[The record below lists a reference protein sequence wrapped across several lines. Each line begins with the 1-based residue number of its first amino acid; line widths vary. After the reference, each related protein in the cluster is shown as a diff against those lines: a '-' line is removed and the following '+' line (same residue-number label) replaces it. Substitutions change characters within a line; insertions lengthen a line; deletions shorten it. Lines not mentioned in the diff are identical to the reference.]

1 MSSVAAIGGLYAV
14 QVQPHAPTNPSIG
27 RRAAAAHAWQR
38 RSSPLSRYALLA
50 YLLVVIDASL
60 YPFSGWHD
68 VGLSPYAYL
77 AADWFPHAL
86 PFDLIVNGIGYLPL
100 GFAGALALHPRVR
113 GTAAVL
119 VTTLLC
125 VVLSMHLEAL
135 QTYLPSRVAS
145 KVDVLA
151 NGAGGLVGALLGAR
165 FAHVL
170 LDTGRLRVWRT
181 RWFAPDAS
189 RGLVLI
195 VVWFGALVY
204 PEAFALGTG
213 GLLKA
218 FDPTASDLLATAAGL
233 SEQGDAV
240 ATALR
245 FEFAESA
252 VTGLTL
258 FAAGALLLNLLRP
271 GLAWPRRF
279 ALLAAFVV
287 ASVVVEASAHAFLIE
302 TSWPLLSR
310 GAQTGIAI
318 GVLAL
323 MGSMML
329 PLRLRWALS
338 LAAFAGA
345 LALVNVYPDNPY
357 GNPVRLAWTRGKL
370 LNFYG
375 LASGINLVWPYLAIG
390 YLFRHRGSAAAAS
403 SRSATPPRRMHGRSS
418 L

>member
-1 MSSVAAIGGLYAV
+1 MQRPLAS
-14 QVQPHAPTNPSIG
+14 TNPPVG

-77 AADWFPHAL
+77 SADWFPHAL
-86 PFDLIVNGIGYLPL
+86 PFDLVVNGIGYLPL
-100 GFAGALALHPRVR
+100 GFAGALAFHPRVR
-113 GTAAVL
+113 GASAVL
-119 VTTLLC
+119 LTTLMCLL
-125 VVLSMHLEAL
+125 LSIHLEAL

-145 KVDVLA
+145 KADVLA
-151 NGAGGLVGALLGAR
+151 NGVGGLVGALLGAR

-195 VVWFGALVY
+195 VVWFGALIY

-218 FDPTASDLLATAAGL
+218 FDPTASDLFAAAAGL
-233 SEQGDAV
+233 AEQGDAAV
-240 ATALR
+240 TALR
-245 FEFAESA
+245 FEFAEST

-258 FAAGALLLNLLRP
+258 FAAGALFLNLLRV
-271 GLAWPRRF
+271 GLAWPKRF
-279 ALLAAFVV
+279 GLLAAFV
-287 ASVVVEASAHAFLIE
+287 AISIVVEATAHAFLIE

-323 MGSMML
+323 IGSMML
-329 PLRLRWALS
+329 PLRLRWALA
-338 LAAFAGA
+338 LVAFVAA
-345 LALVNVYPDNPY
+345 LVVVNVYPDNPY

-375 LASGINLVWPYLAIG
+375 LASGINLVWPYLAIA
-390 YLFRHRGSAAAAS
+390 YLFRHRGATIAAPPSAPA
-403 SRSATPPRRMHGRSS
+403 RRLQGRSS

>member
-1 MSSVAAIGGLYAV
+1 MQRPLAS
-14 QVQPHAPTNPSIG
+14 TNPSGG

-50 YLLVVIDASL
+50 YLIVVIDASL
-60 YPFSGWHD
+60 YPFSGWRD

-77 AADWFPHAL
+77 AADLFPHAL
-86 PFDLIVNGIGYLPL
+86 PFDLIVNGFGYLPL

-113 GTAAVL
+113 GASAVF

-125 VVLSMHLEAL
+125 VVLSVHLEAL

-145 KVDVLA
+145 KVDVIA
-151 NGAGGLVGALLGAR
+151 NGAGALVGAMLGAR

-195 VVWFGALVY
+195 VVWFGALIY

-218 FDPTASDLLATAAGL
+218 FDPAASDLFAAAAGL
-233 SEQGDAV
+233 TEQGDAV

-258 FAAGALLLNLLRP
+258 FAAGALFLNLLRT

-287 ASVVVEASAHAFLIE
+287 TSIVVEASAHAFLIE

-310 GAQTGIAI
+310 GTQTGVAF

-323 MGSMML
+323 IGSMML
-329 PLRLRWALS
+329 PLRLRWVLALV
-338 LAAFAGA
+338 AFAVA
-345 LALVNVYPDNPY
+345 LVLVNVYPDNPY
-357 GNPVRLAWTRGKL
+357 GNPVRLAWTHGKL

-390 YLFRHRGSAAAAS
+390 YLFRHRGSTVAVSTRNTPTARRAA
-403 SRSATPPRRMHGRSS
+403 GRSS